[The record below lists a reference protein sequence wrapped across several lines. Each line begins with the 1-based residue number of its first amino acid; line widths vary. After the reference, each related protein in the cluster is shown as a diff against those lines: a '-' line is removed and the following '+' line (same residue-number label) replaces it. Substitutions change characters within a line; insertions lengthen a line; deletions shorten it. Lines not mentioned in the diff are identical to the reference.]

1 MIKLF
6 HIRIYLLSFLILF
19 LSGILVPIGG
29 HSRSDPISNIQ
40 CITRLDP
47 SGFQKC
53 SEEANV
59 SLDPNRDFQK
69 QISRSSRNKT
79 IPSQNI
85 EFWDVGDQRNFWVY
99 DFTDLNYYTINATVL
114 AIGDFCYVFMEE
126 SCITELGEI
135 DASELSIIIR
145 NEFDNKIYPRV
156 TDLAGHP
163 NGTLGDIDG
172 DPRIVILLSD
182 NEMSYYSQNNEQS
195 SEYSN
200 ECEMIYIYSLLH
212 NWPFYLFTTIA
223 HEFHHLIWFNNEMDE
238 AHFVLEGIADY
249 TSYHSGYLDPYNNI
263 TNRAIQFLSH
273 SEDSLLYFNVYN
285 EEGQN
290 RAIDY
295 GNSYLF
301 AFYIAEHYGVDILRN
316 LVKEQRDGA
325 IGIESCLQKAGFNIT
340 FNELYFNWITAL
352 TIDKLGFENNLYGF
366 KNLDAR
372 MKNFDLITD
381 FPALPKTLSLRFYGF
396 HIQKFQVLPKNFAIQ
411 IKKAA
416 SQTIGTS
423 VIIHNE
429 NGWEIYKKLHDKP
442 ENIITDYYPAD
453 SIDEAYIITSYMLN
467 DTPTDSIDFG
477 VGPLIEIEISI
488 FEATPTSSSS
498 SETRSTTNLTSG
510 FTNIFTFM
518 FFLGILVCSRHLKN
532 RSCM

>member
-1 MIKLF
+1 MIESY
-6 HIRIYLLSFLILF
+6 HIRIGLLSFLILF

-29 HSRSDPISNIQ
+29 HNRSEPISNIQ
-40 CITRLDP
+40 YPTRLDP
-47 SGFQKC
+47 SGFQEC
-53 SEEANV
+53 SKEVNV
-59 SLDPNRDFQK
+59 SLDSNREFQN
-69 QISRSSRNKT
+69 QISRSSRIKT

-85 EFWDVGDQRNFWVY
+85 EFWDVGAQRIFWVY
-99 DFTDLNYYTINATVL
+99 DFTDLNYCTINATVL
-114 AIGDFCYVFMEE
+114 AIGEFCYVFMEE

-145 NEFDNKIYPRV
+145 NEFDDKIYPRV

-163 NGTLGDIDG
+163 NGTLGDIDN
-172 DPRIVILLSD
+172 DPRIIILLSD
-182 NEMSYYSQNNEQS
+182 NEMSYYSQRNEQS

-212 NWPFYLFTTIA
+212 TWPFYLFTTIA
-223 HEFHHLIWFNNEMDE
+223 HEFHHLIWFNNEKDE

-249 TSYHSGYLDPYNNI
+249 ASYHSGYLDPYNNI

-316 LVKEQRDGA
+316 LVKEQGDGA

-372 MKNFDLITD
+372 ITNLDLITD

-396 HIQKFQVLPKNFAIQ
+396 HIQKFQVLPNNFAIQ
-411 IKKAA
+411 IKKVA

-423 VIIHNE
+423 VVIHNE
-429 NGWEIYKKLHDKP
+429 NGWKVYKNLHDEP
-442 ENIITDYYPAD
+442 ETCVTDYYTTD
-453 SIDEAYIITSYMLN
+453 SIDEAYLITSYMWN
-467 DTPTDSIDFG
+467 DTPTDPIDFG
-477 VGPLIEIEISI
+477 VGPLIEIEISV
-488 FEATPTSSSS
+488 FEVTPTSSSTT
-498 SETRSTTNLTSG
+498 ETRTTTDHTSG
-510 FTNIFTFM
+510 FTNIFSFM
-518 FFLGILVCSRHLKN
+518 FFLGILVSSRYLKN
-532 RSCM
+532 HRRI